1 MRERPVLAF
10 ERRMALA
17 DLLEQNPVLT
27 VDDLARRFNVSAQ
40 TVRRDFQYL
49 EQRGLITRTYGGAVA
64 RNGDPLSHER
74 TFLAREAERSAQK
87 QAIAR
92 VALALVEPGA
102 TVIMDAST
110 TALHLAR
117 ALPPDIE
124 LTAIVNA
131 LPVGTELSRR
141 LNVALTMIGGTMR
154 HTSFSF
160 TGPIAETN
168 LRRLFAD
175 VAFISARGLSLQRGL
190 TEANPFE
197 SSLKE
202 IMVANSRRVIALID
216 ASKLERT
223 TLSFFAPV
231 AAIDVLVTD
240 DGADP
245 QAVAQ
250 LRETGL
256 QVHIARVAP

>member
-49 EQRGLITRTYGGAVA
+49 EQRGLITRAYGGAVA

-74 TFLAREAERSAQK
+74 TFLARETERSAQK

-92 VALALVEPGA
+92 VALAHVEPGS
-102 TVIMDAST
+102 TVI
-110 TALHLAR
+110 
-117 ALPPDIE
+117 
-124 LTAIVNA
+124 V
-131 LPVGTELSRR
+131 
-141 LNVALTMIGGTMR
+141 
-154 HTSFSF
+154 
-160 TGPIAETN
+160 
-168 LRRLFAD
+168 
-175 VAFISARGLSLQRGL
+175 
-190 TEANPFE
+190 
-197 SSLKE
+197 
-202 IMVANSRRVIALID
+202 VANSRQVIALID

-223 TLSFFAPV
+223 ALSFFAPV

-245 QAVAQ
+245 QMVAQ
-250 LRETGL
+250 LHETGL
-256 QVHIARVAP
+256 QVHMAPVAP